1 MAELREPVADL
12 RLKIYYL
19 KDGKAPRE
27 NRHDGTWE
35 SLERFADIK
44 YETLKASWE
53 HDPPGLTSRLQSKLA
68 EKFGFDVRWPEW
80 QTGTAREFTQR
91 YETKHPVA
99 GKTRR
104 TGAVIRPGRPEEGWH
119 FDEHL
124 AALELFAGDGS
135 SQSAWSL
142 LFTLTCNPA
151 PLEGIEIAVRRGRL
165 QIDCG
170 AARTSE
176 DEQGRLS
183 SVRSFFIQTPRGELT
198 LTAGGTSQKP
208 SWDICSAK
216 GPIGRVSPEEP
227 ICELYA
233 LAPGDVVK
241 GRFIVYVKDLET
253 SPHDKTIGDVLDA
266 QALSSEGFSG
276 PTGSPLARAAKERIA
291 NRIRQL
297 KLPDGDQGWAEL
309 SRHARRFDAVDED
322 SRG

>member
-1 MAELREPVADL
+1 MAERREAVAELRK
-12 RLKIYYL
+12 KIFYL
-19 KDGKAPRE
+19 KDGSAPRQ
-27 NRHDGTWE
+27 NRHGGTWDSFE
-35 SLERFADIK
+35 GFTEIP

-53 HDPPGLTSRLQSKLA
+53 HDPPGLTSRLQSRLA
-68 EKFGFDVRWPEW
+68 QKFGFEVRWPEW
-80 QTGTAREFTQR
+80 LSGTAEKFREQ
-91 YETKHPVA
+91 YETWHPTA
-99 GKTRR
+99 GKERR
-104 TGAVIRPGRPEEGWH
+104 VGAVIRPGPPEEGWH

-135 SQSAWSL
+135 SQSGWSL

-151 PLEGIEIAVRRGRL
+151 PLEGIEIGVRRGRL

-176 DEQGRLS
+176 DEQGRRS
-183 SVRSFFIQTPRGELT
+183 SVRSFVIETPRGALV

-216 GPIGRVSPEEP
+216 GPIGRLSPEEP

-233 LAPGDVVK
+233 LAPGDIVK
-241 GRFIVYVKDLET
+241 GRFIVYFKDLEA
-253 SPHDKTIGDVLDA
+253 SRCDRTIGDVLDT
-266 QALSSEGFSG
+266 QAVSSEAFSG

-309 SRHARRFDAVDED
+309 SRHARRFDAIEETDA
-322 SRG
+322 